1 MPIYL
6 INPAAKKRKGPVAKR
21 LPPRNKDGTFRKRR
35 KAATTKRKRRRNPG
49 MMVAKKAAAP
59 KRRAAAPAAPA
70 RRRPNP
76 RRPRLRLPTVKSVTD
91 GAMGAA
97 QTLVGKVGVRIASGY
112 LPMLPKVGA
121 AGLAA
126 ETAVALA
133 IGILADM
140 VLGKDPGRFVLAG
153 ALAAP
158 LETAI
163 VAAEIPFL
171 SEALS
176 PGASSQA
183 LGRYAGYGVYAK
195 PALAAYP
202 DLTPRPGPVAHG
214 TSYVGYDE
222 CANALC

>member
-1 MPIYL
+1 M
-6 INPAAKKRKGPVAKR
+6 AKR
-21 LPPRNKDGTFRKRR
+21 LPPRGKDGRFRKRK
-35 KAATTKRKRRRNPG
+35 KAAPRKKRRNPG
-49 MMVAKKAAAP
+49 TMVAAKKRAAP
-59 KRRAAAPAAPA
+59 RQRAAAPAAPA
-70 RRRPNP
+70 RRRNP
-76 RRPRLRLPTVKSVTD
+76 PRPRIRFPTVKSVTD

-97 QTLVGKVGVRIASGY
+97 QTLVGKVGVRMASGY

-126 ETAVALA
+126 EAAVALA
-133 IGILADM
+133 VGIVADM
-140 VLGKDPGRFVLAG
+140 VLGKAAGRFVLAG

-163 VAAEIPFL
+163 VAANVPFL

-183 LGRYAGYGVYAK
+183 LGRYAGYAAYAE

-202 DLTPRPGPVAHG
+202 DLTPRPDPVAHG
-214 TSYVGYDE
+214 SSYVGYDE

>member
-1 MPIYL
+1 M
-6 INPAAKKRKGPVAKR
+6 AKR
-21 LPPRNKDGTFRKRR
+21 LPPRGKDGRFRKRR
-35 KAATTKRKRRRNPG
+35 KASTTKKRRRRNPG
-49 MMVAKKAAAP
+49 TMVAKKRAAP
-59 KRRAAAPAAPA
+59 RRRAAAPAASAPA
-70 RRRPNP
+70 RRRNP
-76 RRPRLRLPTVKSVTD
+76 PRPRIRFPTVKSVTD

-97 QTLVGKVGVRIASGY
+97 QTLVGKVGVRMASGY

-126 ETAVALA
+126 EAAVALA
-133 IGILADM
+133 VGIVADM
-140 VLGKDPGRFVLAG
+140 VLGKAAGRFVLAG

-163 VAAEIPFL
+163 VAANVPFL

-183 LGRYAGYGVYAK
+183 LGRYAGYAAYAE

-202 DLTPRPGPVAHG
+202 DLTPRPDPVAHG